1 MTISCNHLVF
11 NRAPAAPAQAGKP
24 VKRGRGRPK
33 KVQPV
38 VDPAP
43 VVETAPETAVE
54 AEKTAEAEA
63 IANASVMIVSTPEV
77 QAAEGAAAMEVVAPD
92 SVANATNANAAA
104 ANANEG
110 PEDDAETA
118 ALRGRVMDVVQAW
131 RDTLTTKSQVNST
144 LGPSLSAL
152 PSSLDL
158 SWTFE

>member
-1 MTISCNHLVF
+1 M
-11 NRAPAAPAQAGKP
+11 
-24 VKRGRGRPK
+24 
-33 KVQPV
+33 QPV

-54 AEKTAEAEA
+54 AEKVAEAEA
-63 IANASVMIVSTPEV
+63 IAHASVMIVSPLEG

-104 ANANEG
+104 VKANEG

-131 RDTLTTKSQVNST
+131 RDTLTTKSQVRRHP
-144 LGPSLSAL
+144 GSL
-152 PSSLDL
+152 
-158 SWTFE
+158 FVRQ